1 MSITR
6 SSILGQVKAFAQE
19 SSLARSF
26 VAGKTY
32 IPVSGKVLDADDYA
46 FLVDA
51 CLDGWLTAGRF
62 TDEFEKDLC
71 VATGVRFASMVNS
84 GSSANLLAVCALT
97 SKSLGAKALKPGDE
111 VITTAAGFPTT
122 LNPIIQNDLVP
133 VFVDVDLSTMNVDVS
148 KLEAAIGPRTKAMIF
163 AHTLG
168 NPFDIAA
175 VRALA
180 QKHGLWLI
188 EDCCD
193 ALGGT
198 YDGKSVGSF
207 GDIATL
213 SFYPAHHIT
222 TGEGGAVLT
231 NNAVLQKVILS
242 FRDWGRDCWC
252 ATGKDNTCG
261 KRFQWQL
268 GKLPKGYD
276 HKYIYSHIGY
286 NLKATDMQA
295 ALGVSQIA
303 KLSGFVQ
310 ARRDNWQALRS
321 GLDTL
326 SGRLSF
332 VEPTKRSV
340 PSWFGFILMI
350 NDPRIKRDDL
360 VRHLESKMIG
370 TRMLFGGN
378 LLSHPAYEGINHR
391 IAGSLSA
398 SQRVTDD
405 VLWIGVYPGITPEMI
420 AYMTETIQQFMKER
434 S

>member
-1 MSITR
+1 M
-6 SSILGQVKAFAQE
+6 GQVKAFSQE

-62 TDEFEKDLC
+62 TDAFEKDLC
-71 VATGVRFASMVNS
+71 AATGVRFASMVNS

-97 SKSLGAKALKPGDE
+97 SKSLGARALKPGDE
-111 VITTAAGFPTT
+111 VIATAAGFPTT

-133 VFVDVDLSTMNVDVS
+133 VFVDVDLSTMNVDVT
-148 KLEAAIGPRTKAMIF
+148 KLEAAISPKTKAMIF

-231 NNAVLQKVILS
+231 NNAVLQKAILS

-261 KRFQWQL
+261 KRFGWQL
-268 GKLPKGYD
+268 GKLPQGYD

-295 ALGVSQIA
+295 ALGVSQIK
-303 KLSGFVQ
+303 KLPGFVQ
-310 ARRDNWQALRS
+310 IRRDNWQALRS

-340 PSWFGFILMI
+340 PSWFGFILMV

-378 LLSHPAYEGINHR
+378 LLSHPAYEAINHR

-420 AYMTETIQQFMKER
+420 AYMTETIKQFVKER
-434 S
+434 A

>member
-1 MSITR
+1 M
-6 SSILGQVKAFAQE
+6 GQVKAFSQE

-62 TDEFEKDLC
+62 TDAFEKDLC
-71 VATGVRFASMVNS
+71 AATGVRFASMVNS

-97 SKSLGAKALKPGDE
+97 SKSLGARALKPGDE
-111 VITTAAGFPTT
+111 VIATAAGFPTT

-133 VFVDVDLSTMNVDVS
+133 VFVDVDLSTMNVDVT
-148 KLEAAIGPRTKAMIF
+148 KLEAAISPKTKAMIF

-231 NNAVLQKVILS
+231 NNAVLQKAILS

-261 KRFQWQL
+261 KRFGWQL
-268 GKLPKGYD
+268 GKLPQGYD

-295 ALGVSQIA
+295 ALGVSQIK
-303 KLSGFVQ
+303 KLPGFVQ
-310 ARRDNWQALRS
+310 IRRDNWQALRS
-321 GLDTL
+321 GLDAL

-332 VEPTKRSV
+332 VEPTKRSL
-340 PSWFGFILMI
+340 PSWFGFILMV

-378 LLSHPAYEGINHR
+378 LLSHPAYEAINHR

-420 AYMTETIQQFMKER
+420 AYMTETIKQFVKER
-434 S
+434 A